1 MSSQKKDKKENFVE
15 IMNKIE
21 FMQTSIGE
29 LQNKIKDVIIYLENA
44 STVEGFELPIKSG
57 LDDADTKREK

>member
-1 MSSQKKDKKENFVE
+1 MSTQKKDKKENFTE
-15 IMNKIE
+15 IMSKIE

-44 STVEGFELPIKSG
+44 STIEGYDMLTKNSA
-57 LDDADTKREK
+57 DDADTKREK